1 MSHLAP
7 PARRKLSAVVRSSSP
22 GDVRP
27 ARSQRW
33 PLRRYASLVTRVLLS
48 PSLLARHSAVPM
60 AASVLATARTT
71 KSPKSRDGHL
81 DAAAAPNYDTTGLRD
96 RLTRWRTA
104 QRLKSHMTPATPGS
118 TRAARTTTP
127 EVTTMRQGCVAGT
140 PVGTTR
146 TAVPR
151 RRTSLGSP
159 PRKQP
164 QCCTAQSMMNWLV
177 SREFSLGCVSLG
189 NATGGRRRDVC
200 RDGAGLARI
209 MPGRIVAFGLDGEG
223 KRSSVVRAR
232 QIGCCSPA
240 AGRRR
245 LGETL

>member
-159 PRKQP
+159 PAKTAAMLYCAIDDELACVERVFTRLRESWQRNGRK
-164 QCCTAQSMMNWLV
+164 T
-177 SREFSLGCVSLG
+177 
-189 NATGGRRRDVC
+189 T
-200 RDGAGLARI
+200 
-209 MPGRIVAFGLDGEG
+209 
-223 KRSSVVRAR
+223 
-232 QIGCCSPA
+232 
-240 AGRRR
+240 
-245 LGETL
+245 